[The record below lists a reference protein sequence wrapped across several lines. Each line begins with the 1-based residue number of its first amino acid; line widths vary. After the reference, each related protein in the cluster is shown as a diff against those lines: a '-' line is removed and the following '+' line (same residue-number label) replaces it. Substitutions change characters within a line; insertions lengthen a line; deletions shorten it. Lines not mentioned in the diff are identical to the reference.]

1 VFKADI
7 DQALMG
13 AGCLRFPEVRPQVL
27 KRWAM
32 KTESQFYLDRA
43 ARCLDM
49 AEHVDKKYREDLIQI
64 ARGWVRLAEEESVP
78 EEPSAMELGNSSVLL
93 AG

>member
-1 VFKADI
+1 
-7 DQALMG
+7 
-13 AGCLRFPEVRPQVL
+13 
-27 KRWAM
+27 M
-32 KTESQFYLDRA
+32 KTECQFYLDRA

-64 ARGWVRLAEEESVP
+64 ARGWVRLAEEESGP
-78 EEPSAMELGNSSVLL
+78 EEPSAPERRNSSVLL